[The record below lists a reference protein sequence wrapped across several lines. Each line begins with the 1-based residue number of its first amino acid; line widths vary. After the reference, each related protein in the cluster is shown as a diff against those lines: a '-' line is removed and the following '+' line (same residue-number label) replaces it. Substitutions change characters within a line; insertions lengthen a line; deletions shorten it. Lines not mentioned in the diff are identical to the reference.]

1 MNEMNRVA
9 LSKVQFVNRIPS
21 SGHHYHLVFEQ
32 QTWNAGSG
40 SLSNGRSAVG
50 NQREKS
56 AGAEN
61 MSHWQ
66 AATWHLRCDVN
77 FVFKVLETTKKEYLI
92 AGKGSLVPT
101 KILAEKWIF
110 VLTWLA

>member
-1 MNEMNRVA
+1 MKRRQRFTVKR
-9 LSKVQFVNRIPS
+9 SV
-21 SGHHYHLVFEQ
+21 G
-32 QTWNAGSG
+32 G
-40 SLSNGRSAVG
+40 SAVG
-50 NQREKS
+50 NQHEKS

-66 AATWHLRCDVN
+66 AVTWHLRCDVN
-77 FVFKVLETTKKEYLI
+77 FVFKVLETTKKEYLN

-101 KILAEKWIF
+101 KILEEKWIL